1 MNSLVGSNL
10 TEMAAPT
17 RFGTITRESV
27 VSAILLAFLVC
38 VIFFPLRN
46 YGPQSAVRR
55 FHQAVASQDMRQIAQ
70 FAEEPADNRSLV
82 ELTIFVG
89 TNLHYATPRLIA
101 VQPDANRA
109 KVLIQYQ
116 NKYGASQPVVFFVD
130 QTTAG
135 RWKVNSTA
143 TVTALKDFPGIL
155 IRN

>member
-1 MNSLVGSNL
+1 
-10 TEMAAPT
+10 MAAPT

-27 VSAILLAFLVC
+27 VSAVLLAFLVC

-55 FHQAVASQDMRQIAQ
+55 FHQAVASNDLRQIAQ
-70 FAEEPADNRSLV
+70 FAEEPTNDPALA
-82 ELTIFVG
+82 ELSVFVY
-89 TNLHYATPRLIA
+89 TNLRYAQPRLIA

-116 NKYGASQPVVFFVD
+116 NKFGASQPVVFFVD
-130 QTTAG
+130 QSTAG

-143 TVTALKDFPGIL
+143 TVTALKDFAGNL
-155 IRN
+155 NRY